1 MATKK
6 IAKNIKFEDALSELE
21 AQVQLLESGELP
33 LDKALE
39 VFKYGVELSRVCSS
53 RLETARKLRRVVLQ
67 LRFVGR
73 AGVGRRNTRKGVSLS
88 TTTISEHGISHQ
100 MQHILTSWGE

>member
-39 VFKYGVELSRVCSS
+39 VSRVCSS
-53 RLETARKLRRVVLQ
+53 RLETVKQEVDKIVVTDSNDVGYKLETFQDLEV
-67 LRFVGR
+67 
-73 AGVGRRNTRKGVSLS
+73 K
-88 TTTISEHGISHQ
+88 
-100 MQHILTSWGE
+100 

>member
-1 MATKK
+1 MGRRAADNSSRWCDNLSCSAGRKAATKK

-53 RLETARKLRRVVLQ
+53 RLETVKQEVDKIVVTDSNDVGYKLETFQDLEV
-67 LRFVGR
+67 
-73 AGVGRRNTRKGVSLS
+73 K
-88 TTTISEHGISHQ
+88 
-100 MQHILTSWGE
+100 

>member
-33 LDKALE
+33 LDKAL
-39 VFKYGVELSRVCSS
+39 FKYGVELSRVCSS
-53 RLETARKLRRVVLQ
+53 RLETVKQEVDKIVVTDSNDVGYKLETFQDLEV
-67 LRFVGR
+67 
-73 AGVGRRNTRKGVSLS
+73 K
-88 TTTISEHGISHQ
+88 
-100 MQHILTSWGE
+100 